1 MLILSGEIDSGKNV
15 PVEKQTGGDNK
26 WFVDI
31 LEISHENYM
40 VLCNRFTSRN
50 PDEKYEEL
58 RNQLLDYLTKMTFYK
73 ITLTNST
80 NEEKEEMTTHAN
92 LIFDGWNKSD
102 INYIGSLNI
111 ISLQIAVL
119 FDKNILKNGCFVDG
133 NIVKTNYNGE
143 FIKNFENNSHLNYEE
158 TKKITITNKFFRFF
172 YNPMNHEGIYLITVA
187 DYLTVSELNESFF
200 RDVCYT
206 NIITELKI
214 VDDIKLP
221 KTNEYK
227 LFDACNFILHDVAHF
242 WFYKD
247 GIVKHNT
254 QYNIDFIKKFYKYAI
269 SLNFKEKKNIFFIKL
284 LFFIVI
290 HESWQLFRHV
300 FKNQSII
307 SPDKILTEIKNREI
321 DNSTTFA
328 RLLDKTDL
336 FRLLPIILKNQI
348 DENPTMKDKYLN
360 EYLNENIN
368 MFLSIFKH
376 YVDLHKQRYNETMY
390 LVKIPDDEIINIDQI
405 VYGSTLPTFY
415 ESVTHDK
422 NVNSNP
428 TTINNDS
435 NPTTINNDSNPT
447 TINND
452 SNPTTIN
459 NEIKSNHEIKQ
470 KPSIDETFF
479 ISETVTKD
487 NIEKIE
493 NKIKEIKDY
502 KKINAINFA
511 NDTPLT
517 QYYKKLNR
525 FLFMNK
531 YIIGKPVIN
540 LYLGG
545 KKSRKLKKQKKSKLT
560 HRRRHRRH
568 RTVKKKFPYKKPQH

>member
-1 MLILSGEIDSGKNV
+1 
-15 PVEKQTGGDNK
+15 
-26 WFVDI
+26 
-31 LEISHENYM
+31 
-40 VLCNRFTSRN
+40 
-50 PDEKYEEL
+50 
-58 RNQLLDYLTKMTFYK
+58 
-73 ITLTNST
+73 
-80 NEEKEEMTTHAN
+80 
-92 LIFDGWNKSD
+92 
-102 INYIGSLNI
+102 
-111 ISLQIAVL
+111 
-119 FDKNILKNGCFVDG
+119 
-133 NIVKTNYNGE
+133 
-143 FIKNFENNSHLNYEE
+143 
-158 TKKITITNKFFRFF
+158 
-172 YNPMNHEGIYLITVA
+172 
-187 DYLTVSELNESFF
+187 
-200 RDVCYT
+200 
-206 NIITELKI
+206 
-214 VDDIKLP
+214 
-221 KTNEYK
+221 
-227 LFDACNFILHDVAHF
+227 
-242 WFYKD
+242 
-247 GIVKHNT
+247 
-254 QYNIDFIKKFYKYAI
+254 
-269 SLNFKEKKNIFFIKL
+269 
-284 LFFIVI
+284 
-290 HESWQLFRHV
+290 
-300 FKNQSII
+300 
-307 SPDKILTEIKNREI
+307 LTEIKNREI

-390 LVKIPDDEIINIDQI
+390 LVKISDDEIINIDQI

-447 TINND
+447 TINN
-452 SNPTTIN
+452 
-459 NEIKSNHEIKQ
+459 EIKSNHEIKQ

-479 ISETVTKD
+479 KSKIVTED

-493 NKIKEIKDY
+493 NKIKEINDY

-517 QYYKKLNR
+517 QYYDKLNL

-531 YIIGKPVIN
+531 YIIGKPVN
-540 LYLGG
+540 NRYLGG
-545 KKSRKLKKQKKSKLT
+545 KKSRKLKKQRKSKLT